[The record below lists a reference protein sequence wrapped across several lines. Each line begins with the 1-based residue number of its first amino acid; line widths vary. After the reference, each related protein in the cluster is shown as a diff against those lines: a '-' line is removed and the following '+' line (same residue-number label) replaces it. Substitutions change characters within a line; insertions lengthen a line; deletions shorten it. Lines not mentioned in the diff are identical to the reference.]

1 MDPFLCVKE
10 TYGDD
15 DFVSS
20 HSSSK
25 NETEVGMANFA
36 FNAETNSS
44 FVEAALTTSSS
55 FKECALRR
63 RRCCRCFREDD
74 AVLKEEVKESDDDD
88 DWVPLV
94 IFLFAFFS

>member
-36 FNAETNSS
+36 FKAETNSL

-74 AVLKEEVKESDDDD
+74 VLKEEVKESDDD
-88 DWVPLV
+88 WVLV
-94 IFLFAFFS
+94 ILIRAFFS